1 MIEKEY
7 YRFDELEKR
16 FELSLSDLRY
26 LVESSQIE
34 LAFYLEQN
42 SLLFGGWL
50 KEKGFIGFGMASYRG
65 LIKISKQEQHELL
78 STSKTTIKYI
88 RILNRGGIS
97 NLDKEYPFESDLP
110 NSFLHA
116 WQPRA
121 LSDITWSEIPAKFF
135 PIEQEHGFRTLGKA
149 LNQIVQAT
157 TGKEQEAT
165 EQSMKALEAI
175 PKKSFYVKGVQLS
188 HADICLLHS
197 DLVKI
202 GVVKSSAAGE
212 TSKLPKPVKGEIST
226 SKRIDDLSELL
237 VRVVDKHPE
246 YTAKQYWR
254 ALERESEEV
263 EGFRLIDKYNI
274 LTEVEGNQIRWQDRA
289 GKLRKPVSFSSFT
302 NRLTEAR
309 KKSQTEV

>member
-34 LAFYLEQN
+34 LTFYLEQTK
-42 SLLFGGWL
+42 LLIGGWL
-50 KEKGFIGFGMASYRG
+50 KEKGFVGFGSVYYRG
-65 LIKISKQEQHELL
+65 LIRITKQKQNVLL
-78 STSKTTIKYI
+78 STNETSVEYI
-88 RILNRGGIS
+88 RILNREGIS
-97 NLDKEYPFESDLP
+97 NPDEEYPFESDLP
-110 NSFLHA
+110 NSYLYA
-116 WQPRA
+116 WQPR
-121 LSDITWSEIPAKFF
+121 LLKTILWNEIPAKQF
-135 PIEQEHGFRTLGKA
+135 PKEQEHGYRVLSKGIRDIVKA
-149 LNQIVQAT
+149 A
-157 TGKEQEAT
+157 TGKE
-165 EQSMKALEAI
+165 LEVTDKNAELIKSI
-175 PKKSFYVKGVQLS
+175 PEKTIFADGIELCLD
-188 HADICLLHS
+188 DICLLHS

-212 TSKLPKPVKGEIST
+212 TSKLSQPVKGEDST

-237 VRVVDKHPE
+237 VRVVEKHPE
-246 YTAKQYWR
+246 YNAKQYWR

-289 GKLRKPVSFSSFT
+289 GKPRKSVSFSSFT

-309 KKSQTEV
+309 KKSQTEI

>member
-34 LAFYLEQN
+34 PVFYLDL
-42 SLLFGGWL
+42 SKCIFGGWL
-50 KEKGFIGFGMASYRG
+50 KEKSFVGFGIANYRG
-65 LIKISKQEQHELL
+65 LVKISKQEQHELL
-78 STSKTTIKYI
+78 SNDKTTIRYI
-88 RILNRGGIS
+88 RA
-97 NLDKEYPFESDLP
+97 LDKDGFMNLAEEYPFESDLP

-116 WQPRA
+116 WQPRS
-121 LSDITWSEIPAKFF
+121 LSSIAWDEIPAKLF
-135 PIEQEHGFRTLGKA
+135 PQELEHSLRTLGKA
-149 LNQIVQAT
+149 FNQMIKSA
-157 TGKEQEAT
+157 TGKELEAT
-165 EQSMKALEAI
+165 EQSVKALEAI
-175 PKKSFYVKGVQLS
+175 PEKSFCVAGVELS
-188 HADICLLHS
+188 HTDICLLHS

-212 TSKLPKPVKGEIST
+212 TFKLSQPVKGEGST

-237 VRVVDKHPE
+237 VRIVEKHPE

-289 GKLRKPVSFSSFT
+289 GKPRKTVSFSSFT

-309 KKSQTEV
+309 KKSQTEI